1 MDDRSSGMWVIALT
15 FITAMLFSVVSLPE
29 FVPWELGY
37 LRPEWVVLV
46 LIYWV
51 VALPQRIGL
60 VIAWVIGLLVDVLS
74 GSLLG
79 QHGLVFIIIVYIT
92 ASLYQRLRMFAVW
105 QQSLIVFGIVSL
117 SQLVDFWIENIVG
130 LARWEL
136 WYLFPAI
143 MSAFMWPWVF
153 MVLRF
158 LRRFFR
164 VN

>member
-15 FITAMLFSVVSLPE
+15 FIIAMLFSVISLPE

-46 LIYWV
+46 LVYWV
-51 VALPQRIGL
+51 IALPQRVGL
-60 VIAWVIGLLVDVLS
+60 VIAWVIGLLLDVLS
-74 GSLLG
+74 GNLLG
-79 QHGLVFIIIVYIT
+79 QHGFVFIIIVYIT

-117 SQLVDFWIENIVG
+117 GQLVDFWIENIVG
-130 LARWEL
+130 LVRWDL

-143 MSAFMWPWVF
+143 MSALMWPWVF
-153 MVLRF
+153 MALRF

-164 VN
+164 VS

>member
-1 MDDRSSGMWVIALT
+1 MDEKSSGLWVIALS
-15 FITAMLFSVVSLPE
+15 FIVAMLLSVVSLPE

-46 LIYWV
+46 LVYWV
-51 VALPQRIGL
+51 IALPHRVGL
-60 VIAWVIGLLVDVLS
+60 VIAWLVGLLVDVLS

-79 QHGLVFIIIVYIT
+79 QHGFVFTIIVYIT

-105 QQSLIVFGIVSL
+105 QQSLIVFGIVGL
-117 SQLVDFWIENIVG
+117 GQLVNFWIENIVG
-130 LARWEL
+130 LARWDL

-143 MSAFMWPWVF
+143 MSALMWPWVF
-153 MVLRF
+153 MSLRF

-164 VN
+164 VS

>member
-1 MDDRSSGMWVIALT
+1 MEDKSNGMWVIIIT
-15 FITAMLFSVVSLPE
+15 FAIAMLFSVVALPN

-51 VALPQRIGL
+51 IALPHRVGPL
-60 VIAWVIGLLVDVLS
+60 VAWIMGLLVDVLS

-79 QHGLVFIIIVYIT
+79 QHGLIFIIILYIT
-92 ASLYQRLRMFAVW
+92 ASLYQRLRMFTVW
-105 QQSLIVFGIVSL
+105 QQSLIVFVIVGL
-117 SQLVDFWIENIVG
+117 GQLLNFWIENMIG
-130 LARWEL
+130 LSKWDL
-136 WYLFPAI
+136 WYLFPAV
-143 MSAFMWPWVF
+143 MSALTWPWIF

-164 VN
+164 VS